1 MECAAILTR
10 RCACGKSVPM
20 KCVIRLAFA
29 NYLISPRNKSMFRM
43 VSSRLWG
50 AERSAFTRSESASAL
65 RAHRC
70 GRAVDPRR
78 AVLWQVDEVEVM
90 SLRPLGGQAG
100 G

>member
-1 MECAAILTR
+1 MWIAPRSSR

-29 NYLISPRNKSMFRM
+29 NYLISLRNKRCFDGL
-43 VSSRLWG
+43 SSLVG
-50 AERSAFTRSESASAL
+50 SARSAFTRSESASAL

-78 AVLWQVDEVEVM
+78 AVLRQVDEVEVM
-90 SLRPLGGQAG
+90 SLRPLGGQASG
-100 G
+100 